1 MKNRHQR
8 IDAVIEKMQEVLEAT
23 RGQDPE
29 FYAKYPMRLI
39 TEAEEHDIRA
49 VTEKWRLPDE
59 YLYFL
64 QHYVSE
70 SLGWSTDEYINLDI
84 YGARDIV
91 QGQLGYSYNPV
102 KNEVILEWPH
112 SYLVIASDEGDPY
125 CIDLSRGDTAIYTAE
140 HGTGSWDFDI
150 AYDNL
155 EEFLHSVL
163 LPRSSGEW
171 ETDETEEYN
180 YYKVSITGEG
190 NDKIKTL
197 LFIKK
202 TFSCDYSQAKVYLG
216 ALPLQVFKG
225 IESCAMKIEADL
237 KKIGADYELRQIGF
251 GEFISAD

>member
-1 MKNRHQR
+1 LKNSHQN
-8 IDAVIEKMQEVLEAT
+8 IDAVIEKMQEVLEAI

-39 TEAEEHDIRA
+39 TEAEEQDVRTVA
-49 VTEKWRLPDE
+49 EQWPLPDK

-64 QHYVSE
+64 QHYVPE

-84 YGARDIV
+84 YGAKDIV

-102 KNEVILEWPH
+102 KNEVITDWPD

-125 CIDLSRGDTAIYTAE
+125 CLDLSRGDTIIYTAE

-150 AYDNL
+150 AYDDL
-155 EEFLHSVL
+155 EEFLRSVL
-163 LPRSSGEW
+163 LPSSSRDGES
-171 ETDETEEYN
+171 DETEEYD
-180 YYKVSITGEG
+180 YYKVFITGEG
-190 NDKIKTL
+190 SDKIKTL

-216 ALPLQVFKG
+216 TLPLQVYKG
-225 IESCAMKIEADL
+225 IEACAMKIETEL
-237 KKIGADYELRQIGF
+237 KNIGADYELRQIGF
-251 GEFISAD
+251 GEFISPD